1 MFRNLLK
8 PDSGLM
14 ITMNW
19 ITDCIFLSL
28 FWILGC
34 IPVVTV
40 ATSFAALYD
49 SAFKTYR
56 AGEKHGWQRFWRV
69 YRDNWKAGILPS
81 VAVLVVFGVVL
92 FGEIAFWNRAVAGEI
107 SFLLFAASA
116 FLAVLVLGILSL
128 VCPILSRFENG
139 FLGILRNSFLLGLAN
154 LPRTLLLGMLNAL
167 TVILCAKYVFPLF
180 FLPALSALI
189 GSIFIEK
196 MFKPFMPGEEAAE

>member
-56 AGEKHGWQRFWRV
+56 AGVKHGWQRFWRV

-107 SFLLFAASA
+107 SFMLFAASA